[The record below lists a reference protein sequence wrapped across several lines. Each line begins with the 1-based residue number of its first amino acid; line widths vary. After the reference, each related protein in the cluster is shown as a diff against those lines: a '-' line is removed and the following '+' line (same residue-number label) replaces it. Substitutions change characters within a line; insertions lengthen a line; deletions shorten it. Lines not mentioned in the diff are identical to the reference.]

1 MGDTGDRGA
10 RARWRIDG
18 GGHRAAAVGVL
29 VAAWG
34 PAVTALVLM
43 GVASAPWTQDQWFF
57 VVDTV
62 DALVYGLVA
71 AVVLSRRRHPVAWL
85 VALTAIGGGVAA
97 VTAQAVA
104 LWARDAGEGAVPP
117 QWTILQSTAW
127 VPGTLSLILVV
138 PYLVSGRRLSPVA
151 RWAIG
156 AGTAVIVAVLAL
168 RLTDPWPWPAY
179 GEPYAPLAVRSTAW
193 ARLAEPLN
201 QILLGLI
208 VLLGLGAAAHTGWR
222 RMRDPG
228 ARGLGWLAIGTAL
241 IAVTFLP
248 LVLWPTSDST
258 AVLLFTPFT
267 HIASQAFFP
276 AAVLVAVLRQ
286 RLWGIDLAVS
296 RTLVWSLLTGMLV
309 AGYFVTVAVLGLV
322 LPGEGA
328 LGRVLATAVPAV
340 GIQPAR
346 SWLQRRVDRL
356 VHGEAAAPAL
366 SRVGRHLGSAAGL
379 EEALTGMAESV
390 AVSFNLGS
398 VRVLDADGE
407 VLVSIPPEGLRDRLP
422 EGPPDGPWDGLPG
435 GPRAESRD
443 GPPQDLAPAAH
454 GTPLAVPLVVR
465 QESAGTLLVTA
476 RPGERLD
483 RRARSALEEVAPI
496 VATAVHLAA
505 VTRALRE
512 SRGRLAAARDDERR
526 ALRRELHDQLGP
538 ALAGIGLGLAA
549 VRNLL
554 PDRADAAD
562 ALLGRLRAEVDV
574 RVDEVRTLAR
584 GLVPPVLAELGL
596 VAALR
601 ELVMRYEADGL
612 AVVVRDGAGGGD
624 SGGDSGDGD
633 RENVR
638 GGDGDRGRPAYGDLP
653 AKAAGA
659 VYAIVAEALRNVSR
673 HSGARTCAVV
683 LAGTGSGADRVLTV
697 VVEDDGHGIAAGARS
712 GVGRQSVQER
722 AEEVGGTVV
731 WEPGAGGRGTRLIL
745 RVPLRE
751 ELTDGVVDRAR

>member
-1 MGDTGDRGA
+1 MGDKGDPGA
-10 RARWRIDG
+10 SARWRIDG
-18 GGHRAAAVGVL
+18 GGHRAAAVCVL
-29 VAAWG
+29 VTAWG
-34 PAVTALVLM
+34 LAATALALM
-43 GVASAPWTQDQWFF
+43 GVADAPWTQDQWFF

-71 AVVLSRRRHPVAWL
+71 AVVLSRRQHLVAWL
-85 VALTAIGGGVAA
+85 VALTAVGGGIAA

-104 LWARDAGEGAVPP
+104 LWARDAGEEAVPP
-117 QWTILQSTAW
+117 QWAILQSTAW

-138 PYLVSGRRLSPVA
+138 PHLVSGRRLSSAA
-151 RWAIG
+151 RWALG

-193 ARLAEPLN
+193 ARLTGPLS
-201 QILLGLI
+201 QILLALI

-222 RMRDPG
+222 RMRDPA

-248 LVLWPTSDST
+248 LVLWPTSQST

-286 RLWGIDLAVS
+286 RLWGLDLAVS

-322 LPGEGA
+322 LPGEGT
-328 LGRVLATAVPAV
+328 LGKVLATAVPAV

-346 SWLQRRVDRL
+346 GWLQRRVDRL

-366 SRVGRHLGSAAGL
+366 SRVGRHLGSAAGP

-398 VRVLDADGE
+398 VRVLDAGGE
-407 VLVSIPPEGLRDRLP
+407 VLVSIRREEAPQTPGAE
-422 EGPPDGPWDGLPG
+422 PPD
-435 GPRAESRD
+435 ASASA
-443 GPPQDLAPAAH
+443 PPVRE
-454 GTPLAVPLVVR
+454 TPLAVPLVVR

-483 RRARSALEEVAPI
+483 RRARSALEEVAPV

-562 ALLGRLRAEVDV
+562 ALLGRLRTEVDV

-612 AVVVRDGAGGGD
+612 AVVVRDEAARGDDGGGY
-624 SGGDSGDGD
+624 
-633 RENVR
+633 E
-638 GGDGDRGRPAYGDLP
+638 DRGRPAPADLP
-653 AKAAGA
+653 ARVAGA

-673 HSGARTCAVV
+673 HAGARTCAVV
-683 LAGTGSGADRVLTV
+683 LTRTGSGVDRVLTV
-697 VVEDDGHGIAAGARS
+697 VVEDDGRGIAAGARP
-712 GVGRQSVQER
+712 GVGRQSVRER
-722 AEEVGGTVV
+722 AEEVGGTVG

-751 ELTDGVVDRAR
+751 EMTDGVAGHA

>member
-1 MGDTGDRGA
+1 MGDKGDPGVS
-10 RARWRIDG
+10 ARWRIDG
-18 GGHRAAAVGVL
+18 GGHRAAAVCVL
-29 VAAWG
+29 VTAWALAA
-34 PAVTALVLM
+34 TALVLM
-43 GVASAPWTQDQWFF
+43 GVAGAPWTQDQWFF

-71 AVVLSRRRHPVAWL
+71 AVVLSRRQHVVAWL
-85 VALTAIGGGVAA
+85 VALTAVGGGIAA

-104 LWARDAGEGAVPP
+104 LWARDAGAEAVPP

-138 PYLVSGRRLSPVA
+138 PYLVSGRRLSSTA
-151 RWAIG
+151 RWALG
-156 AGTAVIVAVLAL
+156 TGTAVIVAVLAL

-201 QILLGLI
+201 QILLALI
-208 VLLGLGAAAHTGWR
+208 VVLGLGAAAHTGWR
-222 RMRDPG
+222 RMRDPA

-322 LPGEGA
+322 LPGESA
-328 LGRVLATAVPAV
+328 LGKVLATAVPAV

-366 SRVGRHLGSAAGL
+366 SRVGRHLGSAAGP

-407 VLVSIPPEGLRDRLP
+407 VLVSISTEEPPE
-422 EGPPDGPWDGLPG
+422 
-435 GPRAESRD
+435 ESRD
-443 GPPQDLAPAAH
+443 EPPEASALASSAH
-454 GTPLAVPLVVR
+454 ETPLAVPLVVR

-526 ALRRELHDQLGP
+526 SLRRELHDQLGP

-562 ALLGRLRAEVDV
+562 ALLGRLRTEVDA

-612 AVVVRDGAGGGD
+612 AVVVRDRAVGEDTGK
-624 SGGDSGDGD
+624 SGKDDGYK
-633 RENVR
+633 
-638 GGDGDRGRPAYGDLP
+638 GPGRPAPVDIP
-653 AKAAGA
+653 AKVAGA

-673 HSGARTCAVV
+673 HAGARTCAVV
-683 LAGTGSGADRVLTV
+683 LAGTGSGADRALTV
-697 VVEDDGHGIAAGARS
+697 VVEDDGRGIAAGARS
-712 GVGRQSVQER
+712 GVGRQSVRER
-722 AEEVGGTVV
+722 AEEVGGTVG

-751 ELTDGVVDRAR
+751 ELTDSVADHAR